1 MKNVCDSLTAVA
13 DSLSVNLNPMNVNK
27 NLFTYIYILNFV
39 KFSDNADNVDAT
51 RTWDDIWSEVDVR
64 RSLLLYPNAD
74 MLKGGLIQASIT

>member
-13 DSLSVNLNPMNVNK
+13 DSVSVNLNPMNVNK
-27 NLFTYIYILNFV
+27 NLFSHIYILNFV
-39 KFSDNADNVDAT
+39 KFLDNVDAT
-51 RTWDDIWSEVDVR
+51 RTCDVIWSEVDVR

>member
-13 DSLSVNLNPMNVNK
+13 DSMSVNLNPMNVNK
-27 NLFTYIYILNFV
+27 NLFSHIYILNFV

-51 RTWDDIWSEVDVR
+51 RTCDDIWSEVDVR